1 MVLQKIKL
9 TYFKKQNKNE
19 KIYLASALSYASSFT
34 PVAELMSKE
43 REKWNPKICV

>member
-1 MVLQKIKL
+1 MKMELEIK
-9 TYFKKQNKNE
+9 NKNGSE
-19 KIYLASALSYASSFT
+19 VLTLASTVSYASSFT